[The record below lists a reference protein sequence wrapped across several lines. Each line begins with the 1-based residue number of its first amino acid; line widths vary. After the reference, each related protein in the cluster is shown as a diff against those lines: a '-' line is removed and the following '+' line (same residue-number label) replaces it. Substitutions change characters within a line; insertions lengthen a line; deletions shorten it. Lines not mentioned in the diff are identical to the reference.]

1 MIVGYARTSTA
12 EQNAGLEAQLRDLRA
27 TGCTK
32 IFSEQ
37 ISSVAER
44 SQLEQALEFVREGD
58 SLVIT
63 KLDRLAR
70 STSHLLSIVE
80 ALDRKGVGLRILDF
94 GGGAVDTTSPSG
106 KMLITVFGAMA
117 EFERSIMLVRQRE
130 GIASAKA
137 KGRYKGRVPT
147 ARKKTEKV
155 IEMHKDGLGAKDIS
169 RTLGISRASVYRIL
183 ASGSLEGLSSA
194 QNNAA
199 LPAFEC
205 NKG

>member
-37 ISSVAER
+37 ISSVAKR
-44 SQLEQALEFVREGD
+44 TQLEQALEFVREGD

-80 ALDRKGVGLRILDF
+80 ELDRKGVGLRILDF
-94 GGGAVDTTSPSG
+94 GGGAVDTKSPSG

-130 GIASAKA
+130 GIAAAKA
-137 KGRYKGRVPT
+137 AGKYKGRVPT
-147 ARKKTEKV
+147 ARKKTNE
-155 IEMHKDGLGAKDIS
+155 ILALADAGNGATEIA
-169 RTLGISRASVYRIL
+169 RRLEISRASIYRIL
-183 ASGSLEGLSSA
+183 SA
-194 QNNAA
+194 ERSVKVDQQ
-199 LPAFEC
+199 LCSP
-205 NKG
+205 

>member
-44 SQLEQALEFVREGD
+44 TQLEQALEFVREGD

-80 ALDRKGVGLRILDF
+80 ELDRKGVGLRILDF
-94 GGGAVDTTSPSG
+94 GGGSVDTKSPSG

-130 GIASAKA
+130 GIAVAKA
-137 KGRYKGRVPT
+137 AGKYKGRAPT
-147 ARKKTEKV
+147 AQKKSKE
-155 IEMHKDGLGAKDIS
+155 IIALHEEGLGASEIA
-169 RTLGISRASVYRIL
+169 RRIYISRASVYRIL
-183 ASGSLEGLSSA
+183 AT
-194 QNNAA
+194 NAA
-199 LPAFEC
+199 P
-205 NKG
+205 KKI

>member
-37 ISSVAER
+37 ISSVAAR
-44 SQLEQALEFVREGD
+44 TQLEQALEFVREGD

-80 ALDRKGVGLRILDF
+80 ELDRKGVGLRILDF
-94 GGGAVDTTSPSG
+94 GGGAVDTQSPSG

-130 GIASAKA
+130 GIAAAKA
-137 KGRYKGRVPT
+137 AGKYKGRVPT
-147 ARKKTEKV
+147 ARRKSEEVRALTDAGVGATEIAQRV
-155 IEMHKDGLGAKDIS
+155 
-169 RTLGISRASVYRIL
+169 GISRASVYRIL
-183 ASGSLEGLSSA
+183 SSSR
-194 QNNAA
+194 
-199 LPAFEC
+199 
-205 NKG
+205 